1 MNKKTLTFGLFLI
14 FSFAVWMGG
23 KLTSTYE
30 DSAIITLKFED
41 LPPATRLPIGFEKEI
56 NIKLLARG
64 YVFLLNRWFGSTL
77 HVDLSKTLIEKNN
90 RSYLFAKDLLP
101 QIENEFPKNTK
112 IINVEENEIEILL
125 ERIKFKTITLKINP
139 ESKLPQGYFF
149 VHPPI
154 ISPTEIT
161 VTGPDD
167 ELDKLNQIITE
178 NIDFKIHLN
187 ENKFSS
193 NLILPKNSK
202 LTFST
207 KKVQIEQE
215 IDRYIE
221 IIQSV
226 DLQAINI
233 PRETELLL
241 FPKKID
247 LTYKLGFK
255 SAGKFKSNTATV
267 FIDYN
272 QFNDKQ
278 TGYSVNINNLPD
290 YIIGVRLNP
299 SKVDA
304 YIKKSK

>member
-30 DSAIITLKFED
+30 DSATLKLKFED

-56 NIKLLARG
+56 NIKLLAKG

-90 RSYLFAKDLLP
+90 RSYLYAKDLLP
-101 QIENEFPKNTK
+101 QIENEFPKNSK
-112 IINVEENEIEILL
+112 IINVEEREIDILL

-154 ISPTEIT
+154 ISPTLIT

-178 NIDFKIHLN
+178 KIDFKIHLN

-207 KKVQIEQE
+207 KKVQIAQE

-221 IIQSV
+221 INQSV
-226 DLQAINI
+226 NLQAINI

-255 SAGKFKSNTATV
+255 SVGKFKSNTTTV
-267 FIDYN
+267 FVDYN
-272 QFNDKQ
+272 QFKDKQ
-278 TGYSVNINNLPD
+278 TGYSVHINNLPD
-290 YIIGVRLNP
+290 YIIDVRLNP

-304 YIKKSK
+304 YIKLK